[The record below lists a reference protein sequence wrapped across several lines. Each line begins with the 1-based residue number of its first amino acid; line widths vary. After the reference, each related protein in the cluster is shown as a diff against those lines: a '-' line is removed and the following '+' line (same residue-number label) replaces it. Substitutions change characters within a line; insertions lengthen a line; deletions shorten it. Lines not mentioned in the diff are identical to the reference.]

1 MLHPDQMRHVSIL
14 VVKDRL
20 PNLLSYAGSKKLFHL
35 TEVEDNGLPEGAR
48 RYQALELL
56 AKASTVKNRIASL
69 TTALQTGESRIESLK
84 APVDNLEELANFL
97 DDETLKLE
105 HSVQQIDDEQGKIQT
120 EKEQTSELSRFLSGL
135 EKVGVSLDAIVGSG
149 FLTSLAGEAITE
161 TIPSVQREL
170 DLITYG
176 NLIFAITNTAGKS
189 QTFLAIFPSVFQDD
203 AKQAVTALG
212 AKPGPPWTG
221 LPPDPKKA
229 KEVID
234 SRLLDLEKVSK
245 ELDEKKA
252 GLAKEKGPRIK
263 SLATLSEILDLRTK
277 ALSGSGA
284 TEATVLLQAWVP
296 EHSAKEVGEGLS
308 KACNGL
314 ASMYVEE
321 ESKNHGESPTEDP
334 ASTTDADPPTLV
346 KAPSW
351 TRPLQ
356 GIIDNFGIPSYR
368 ETNPLPFM
376 ILTFPLIYGLM
387 FGDIGEGLLFIAL
400 GVFLLYLK
408 RKKANVFEIGQIFVN
423 GAELVL
429 MLGIGVTIFGFVFG
443 DIFGFESSEIL
454 GIPPLF
460 APTAGA
466 FPTSPNVA
474 PSTANLIIYMIFI
487 LFFGV
492 AHYLSGLAI
501 NAYNKIRHHEYRH
514 AFLGPICWAWF
525 YAMFIYA
532 AVLVVNSGFKFS
544 VLLQNPLVVIL
555 LFVPFGLL
563 GYGEGGLHLMEVFI
577 GAGSNTL
584 SYLRIWALNLADFAV
599 KFAFFTSFGI
609 VGAVFGNIL
618 VMILEGLIVFVQTLR
633 LHWVEWFGK
642 FYEGTGH
649 PFAPYQEPMTWI
661 VAQ

>member
-1 MLHPDQMRHVSIL
+1 MQQVSII
-14 VVKDRL
+14 VAKDQV
-20 PNLLSYAGSKKLFHL
+20 PKLLAYAGSKNLFHL
-35 TEVEDNGLPEGAR
+35 IEVEDNKIPEGAK
-48 RYQALELL
+48 RYEALELL
-56 AKASTVKNRIASL
+56 ARSSTIKNRVTGI
-69 TTALQTGESRIESLK
+69 TAIIKHLPESGFENID
-84 APVDNLEELANFL
+84 APVNNLDALSKFL
-97 DDETLKLE
+97 DEETGKLE
-105 HSVQQIDDEQGKIQT
+105 HSVRELEDAEGKLQT
-120 EKEQTSELSRFLSGL
+120 EKVQASELSRFLSGL
-135 EKVGVSLDAIVGSG
+135 ENVGVSLDAIAGRG
-149 FLTSLAGEAITE
+149 FLTSLVGEASTE
-161 TIPSVQREL
+161 TIPLLQKDL
-170 DLITYG
+170 DQITQG
-176 NLIFAITNTAGKS
+176 NLIFAITNTSEKN
-189 QTFLAIFPSVFQDD
+189 QTFLALFPAAFQDD
-203 AKQAVTALG
+203 AKKMTTTLG
-212 AKPGPPWTG
+212 AKLGPPWTG
-221 LPPDPKKA
+221 LPSDPKKA
-229 KEVID
+229 KEAID
-234 SRLLDLEKVSK
+234 LQLANLEKESK
-245 ELDEKKA
+245 NLEETRTRI
-252 GLAKEKGPRIK
+252 AKQYGPRIK
-263 SLATLSEILDLRTK
+263 ALAILSEILEARTK
-277 ALSGSGA
+277 ALGGTSS
-284 TEATVLLQAWVP
+284 TESTVLLQAWIPKTQVRAVA
-296 EHSAKEVGEGLS
+296 EDVS
-308 KACNGL
+308 KATSGL
-314 ASMYVEE
+314 ASIFAEE
-321 ESKNHGESPTEDP
+321 TKSPLNHSAEEAASVKDP
-334 ASTTDADPPTLV
+334 EPPTLV
-346 KAPSW
+346 KTPGW

-356 GIIDNFGIPSYR
+356 SIVDNFGIPSYS
-368 ETNPLPFM
+368 ETNPTPFM

-387 FGDIGEGLLFIAL
+387 FGDIGEGLLFLAF
-400 GVFLLYLK
+400 GFFLLYVK
-408 RKKANVFEIGQIFVN
+408 RRNIKVFEIGQIFVN
-423 GAELVL
+423 GAELVI
-429 MLGIGVTIFGFVFG
+429 MLGIGATIFGFVFG
-443 DIFGFESSEIL
+443 DIFGFEASQVL

-501 NAYNKIRHHEYRH
+501 NAYNKIRHHEYQH

-544 VLLQNPLVVIL
+544 VLLQNPLVVVL

-642 FYEGTGH
+642 VYEGTGH